1 MADTLRVDV
10 CYRPLRIGW
19 AVRQGDSVAIR
30 KAMQY
35 SHALWVVGSIQY
47 WWLTEKKKRC
57 TWSSCFVLI

>member
-30 KAMQY
+30 QAMRY
-35 SHALWVVGSIQY
+35 SQSHG
-47 WWLTEKKKRC
+47 R
-57 TWSSCFVLI
+57 